1 MFSAATEREEFP
13 EGASVGVVVTA
24 ARRTAAAVGR
34 RRRRRGRHDVHVVCR
49 RAPRNLALSQSQ
61 RRVDVNTGATG
72 PKLTLAARGQSR
84 GTAAGTQR
92 IVSLGYAA
100 AGPALRWSASRRQ
113 QLKHEI
119 PRFSALNLM
128 TLVRIRL
135 SRGKYYRHRNS
146 VLSYHFNVYISGITH

>member
-1 MFSAATEREEFP
+1 MKSFEKEHPSASSSLLPDEQRQQ
-13 EGASVGVVVTA
+13 SVDA
-24 ARRTAAAVGR
+24 AAAAVTTSTWCAVVRLAILLLHRVNDVSTSALVYRPSCDGAETHAGR
-34 RRRRRGRHDVHVVCR
+34 ARTES
-49 RAPRNLALSQSQ
+49 RNC
-61 RRVDVNTGATG
+61 
-72 PKLTLAARGQSR
+72 SR
-84 GTAAGTQR
+84 NQR